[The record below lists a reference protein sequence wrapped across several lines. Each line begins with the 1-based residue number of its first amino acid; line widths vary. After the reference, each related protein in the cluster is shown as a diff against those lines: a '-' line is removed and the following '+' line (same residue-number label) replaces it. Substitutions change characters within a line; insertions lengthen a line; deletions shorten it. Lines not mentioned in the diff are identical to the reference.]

1 MSAVLLIAVP
11 LLAAFISILNKKLAP
26 VLLLLVSLFNI
37 VSIFFYSLGTI
48 TIGGFEAP
56 YGISLVLDNY
66 SLIGLIVINIAFF
79 LVLLISYEKVKKVA
93 TVLLVAL
100 AGLNG
105 LLLTGD
111 LFNLFVFIEV
121 SGIAAY
127 LISTTNKKYVA
138 TFNYLVI
145 GTVGSS
151 FYLLGLIIL
160 YAMVGTL
167 NMSDMALR
175 ISSEGIS
182 AANLSLPFL
191 FMFIGL
197 GVEAKLLPFNSWVK
211 GILGNSNKLV
221 GPMIASV
228 YAGTIS
234 LVFGRILTSV
244 FVVSDRLGLILT
256 VILLVGIVAGETMAF
271 ASTKLREIL
280 LYSSIAQASLV
291 IILFLEGIT
300 GWAVMMVIA
309 NVISKLVLF
318 AIASYTS
325 DELKT
330 DEVDNLKGIFSKN
343 KIIGVAFTIASL
355 SVSGLPLFM
364 GFVVKMNVLTS
375 IFDGEDYLLAAV
387 ILLTSIVEGVYF
399 VRVLIKLWYN
409 KEDAKTINYNFVIK
423 YIVSVLAVL
432 LIVFGTYT
440 TVLNDQVETVNEV
453 FEIGGN
459 E

>member
-11 LLAAFISILNKKLAP
+11 LLAAFISILSKKLAP

-37 VSIFFYSLGTI
+37 VSIFFYNLGTI
-48 TIGGFEAP
+48 TIGGFDAP

-271 ASTKLREIL
+271 ASSKLREIL

-291 IILFLEGIT
+291 VILFLEGIT

-325 DELKT
+325 DKLKT
-330 DEVDNLKGIFSKN
+330 DEVNDLKGIFSNN
-343 KIIGVAFTIASL
+343 KIVGIAFTIASL

-375 IFDGEDYLLAAV
+375 IFDGKGYLLAAV

-409 KEDAKTINYNFVIK
+409 NEEPRKIDYSFVLK

-440 TVLNDQVETVNEV
+440 TILNDQVDTVNEV